1 MTNGDVF
8 VFFSAIVISLFLIW
22 LIVLSV
28 ELLFIWFDDRRT
40 KRKQR

>member
-8 VFFSAIVISLFLIW
+8 IFFSAIVISLFLIW